1 MRVVVASYPR
11 CGSIL
16 LTRAIAGVKSGPTW
30 NDLADR
36 FPDIFK
42 THRPYSDE
50 LVKEY
55 DRGVYIFGDPVLAVI
70 SAAARL
76 HRGHPGPKVKA
87 MLEGTIR
94 KLDLENRTAVIAVT
108 DGKKLTVKFPEDLV
122 IGVSELETVGTMGG
136 DLEDLDVGYIVEF
149 EVHDHQ
155 EDGTCTCLSL
165 ESIS

>member
-1 MRVVVASYPR
+1 
-11 CGSIL
+11 
-16 LTRAIAGVKSGPTW
+16 
-30 NDLADR
+30 
-36 FPDIFK
+36 
-42 THRPYSDE
+42 
-50 LVKEY
+50 
-55 DRGVYIFGDPVLAVI
+55 
-70 SAAARL
+70 
-76 HRGHPGPKVKA
+76 

-94 KLDLENRTAVIAVT
+94 KLDLDNRTAVIAVD
-108 DGKKLTVKFPEDLV
+108 DGKELTVKFPEGLV